1 MDAAA
6 GPLSPPRLLLLHGTL
21 CRRALFAPLARR
33 LRPQVVLQPL
43 GWREALRAPPSVPA
57 NVLGFSLGG
66 LLALRWL
73 RESPASIARLA
84 LVGSNAQA
92 ATPLLRRRQRAQRRL
107 LREHGPASVA
117 TQALPGYFGP
127 RPAALQRRQVLAMAR
142 RTPPRQA
149 LAQFALAAGRPASH
163 AALAAFAGPLLLVA
177 GARDAL
183 CPPALQ
189 RRMQAAQPRAQL
201 QLLPRCGHFVP
212 LEAPAALARLVRAW
226 LASPPAIAPCPG
238 DPHP

>member
-21 CRRALFAPLARR
+21 CRRSVFAPLARR
-33 LRPQVVLQPL
+33 LRPDVVLQPL
-43 GWREALRAPPSVPA
+43 TWRQALHAPPAAPA

-66 LLALRWL
+66 ILALRWL
-73 RESPASIARLA
+73 RESPERIARLA

-107 LREHGPASVA
+107 LRRQGPEAVA
-117 TQALPGYFGP
+117 TQALAGYFGP
-127 RPAALQRRQVLAMAR
+127 RAKPWLHRQVLAMAR

-163 AALAAFAGPLLLVA
+163 AALAAFSGPLPVSYTHL
-177 GARDAL
+177 
-183 CPPALQ
+183 
-189 RRMQAAQPRAQL
+189 RA
-201 QLLPRCGHFVP
+201 H
-212 LEAPAALARLVRAW
+212 
-226 LASPPAIAPCPG
+226 
-238 DPHP
+238 